1 MLAEFYL
8 VIIIVFVT
16 LLLNFASRWMQKD
29 RTDAMAAKHP
39 QA

>member
-16 LLLNFASRWMQKD
+16 LLLTLVNRWM
-29 RTDAMAAKHP
+29 RRFT
-39 QA
+39 